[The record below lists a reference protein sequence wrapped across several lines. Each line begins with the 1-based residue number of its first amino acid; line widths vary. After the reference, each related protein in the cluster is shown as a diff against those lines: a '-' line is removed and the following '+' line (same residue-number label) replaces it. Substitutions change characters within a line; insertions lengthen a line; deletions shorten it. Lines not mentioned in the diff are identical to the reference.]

1 MKGQYR
7 EDVCDVCDGLGY
19 LFLEDVD
26 DEYVED
32 VECPECR
39 GRGRKAYYEAKE
51 KGE

>member
-19 LFLEDVD
+19 VEGLD
-26 DEYVED
+26 DEDYGDEV
-32 VECPECR
+32 VCPECR
-39 GRGRKAYYEAKE
+39 GRGRKAYFEAKE